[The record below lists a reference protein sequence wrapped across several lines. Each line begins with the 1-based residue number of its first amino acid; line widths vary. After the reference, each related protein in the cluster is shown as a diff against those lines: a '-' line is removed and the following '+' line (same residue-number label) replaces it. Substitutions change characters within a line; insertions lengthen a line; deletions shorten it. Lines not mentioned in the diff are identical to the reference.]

1 MSKEQIGKP
10 STAALLSADQ
20 LKPLLRECLED
31 EEMLNWLRKL
41 LNAKTTDQRDSE
53 AQAEV
58 VRVQRMLRDQEAVL
72 LQARSTLTQK
82 DRELAQLNERLHQ
95 AEQRERDAKAQ
106 WEALRKQGSLPT
118 EISALLGHVRA
129 DSRLVARFGLDIQAD
144 DVALLVQV
152 VAVLSQADNFKRLWE
167 LYKTRCVERR
177 AALEKED
184 RCVLQTALSWHNA
197 NWKDAPYE
205 FVEPAPGETYDYER
219 HTRPPAMV
227 GDRIAATW
235 LPGVPRMKVM
245 PLVETR

>member
-144 DVALLVQV
+144 DVAIDVRRQPQV
-152 VAVLSQADNFKRLWE
+152 GLQDGF
-167 LYKTRCVERR
+167 LYTFS
-177 AALEKED
+177 AA
-184 RCVLQTALSWHNA
+184 RV
-197 NWKDAPYE
+197 
-205 FVEPAPGETYDYER
+205 PGLDGEQ
-219 HTRPPAMV
+219 V
-227 GDRIAATW
+227 S
-235 LPGVPRMKVM
+235 PG
-245 PLVETR
+245 